1 MKDFSRFLRESDK
14 AALDKDFV
22 FDVIERIKK
31 KGFLPPDS
39 DENTLKVQ
47 NALETLV
54 NQDFY
59 NSEHYRA
66 EDEEASEEF
75 YEDWMKKPT
84 EKIAKLV
91 CDELRIK

>member
-1 MKDFSRFLRESDK
+1 MNDFSRFLRESDK

-66 EDEEASEEF
+66 DDVEASEEF

>member
-1 MKDFSRFLRESDK
+1 MNDFSRFLRESDK

-22 FDVIERIKK
+22 FDVVERIRK

-66 EDEEASEEF
+66 DDIAAPEEF
-75 YEDWMKKPT
+75 YEDWLKKPT

>member
-1 MKDFSRFLRESDK
+1 MKDFSRFLRESDSTT
-14 AALDKDFV
+14 LDKDFV

-31 KGFLPPDS
+31 EGFLPS
-39 DENTLKVQ
+39 NVGKEVMKVQ

-66 EDEEASEEF
+66 DDEEASEDF

-84 EKIAKLV
+84 EKIVKLV
-91 CDELRIK
+91 CDELKIK

>member
-1 MKDFSRFLRESDK
+1 MKDFSRFLRESDS
-14 AALDKDFV
+14 ATLDKDFV

-31 KGFLPPDS
+31 EGFLPS
-39 DENTLKVQ
+39 NVGKEVMKVQ
-47 NALETLV
+47 NALENLV

-66 EDEEASEEF
+66 DDEEASEDF

-84 EKIAKLV
+84 EKIVKLV
-91 CDELRIK
+91 CDELKIK

>member
-1 MKDFSRFLRESDK
+1 MKDFSRFLRESDNTT
-14 AALDKDFV
+14 LDKDFV

-31 KGFLPPDS
+31 EGFLLS
-39 DENTLKVQ
+39 NAGKEVMKVQ

-66 EDEEASEEF
+66 DDEEASEEF

>member
-1 MKDFSRFLRESDK
+1 MNDFSRFLRESDK
-14 AALDKDFV
+14 ATLDKDFV

-54 NQDFY
+54 NQDF
-59 NSEHYRA
+59 
-66 EDEEASEEF
+66 
-75 YEDWMKKPT
+75 
-84 EKIAKLV
+84 
-91 CDELRIK
+91 

>member
-1 MKDFSRFLRESDK
+1 MKDFSRFLRESDS
-14 AALDKDFV
+14 ATLDKDFV

-31 KGFLPPDS
+31 EGFLPS
-39 DENTLKVQ
+39 NAGKEVMKVQ
-47 NALETLV
+47 NTLETLV

-66 EDEEASEEF
+66 DDEEASEDF

-84 EKIAKLV
+84 EKIVKLV
-91 CDELRIK
+91 CDELKIK

>member
-1 MKDFSRFLRESDK
+1 MKDFSRFLRESDNTT
-14 AALDKDFV
+14 LDKDFV

-31 KGFLPPDS
+31 EGFLPS
-39 DENTLKVQ
+39 NAGKEVMKVQ

-66 EDEEASEEF
+66 DDEEASEDF

-84 EKIAKLV
+84 EKIVKLV
-91 CDELRIK
+91 CDELKIK

>member
-1 MKDFSRFLRESDK
+1 MNDFSRFLRESDK

-66 EDEEASEEF
+66 DDEEAPEEF

>member
-1 MKDFSRFLRESDK
+1 MNEFSRFLRESDK
-14 AALDKDFV
+14 AALDNEFV
-22 FDVIERIKK
+22 SDVIERNKK
-31 KGFLPPDS
+31 KGLLPPDS

-66 EDEEASEEF
+66 DDEEASEEF